1 MRARRVIRPFYYR
14 LPAIAQLVGV
24 RVAPGG
30 EVRSGVPQKIS
41 LPQHVAIVS
50 YRLGGTDG
58 VSIEAAKWARA
69 FGELGASV
77 TTIAGSGVADHI
89 VPGLAAEST
98 EPVDTER
105 LGDMTRRA
113 DLVVVE
119 NCCSLP
125 LNPRAG
131 QALAEILTGRP
142 AILRH
147 HDLAWQRHQ
156 FRNAPPPPDDGAWW
170 HVTINERSR
179 LELAARRI
187 KAVTFYNSFDPD
199 VRSGDREATRHDLGV
214 ADGEVLAL
222 QPTRA
227 IPRKSVPGGVLFAR
241 ALGATFWLL
250 GPAEDGYGPE
260 LERILDRAALRVIRG
275 MPNGRTI
282 ADAYAACDV
291 VVLPS
296 TFEGFG
302 NPSVES
308 ALYRRPL
315 AVGTYPVASELR
327 RFGFSWFDAS
337 DPSTAAAATRRFLAV
352 PDPRLLDHNERVAKE
367 RFSTRDLAERL
378 RSLVTNG

>member
-1 MRARRVIRPFYYR
+1 
-14 LPAIAQLVGV
+14 
-24 RVAPGG
+24 
-30 EVRSGVPQKIS
+30 VPKRIS
-41 LPQHVAIVS
+41 LPEHVTVIS

-58 VSIEAAKWARA
+58 VSIEAAKWADA

-77 TTIAGSGVADHI
+77 TTIAGSGTADHI
-89 VPGLAAEST
+89 VAGLAADST
-98 EPVDTER
+98 ESIEVER
-105 LGDMTRRA
+105 LDEMTRGT

-125 LNPRAG
+125 LNPRVG
-131 QALAEILTGRP
+131 QALAAILAGRP

-147 HDLAWQRHQ
+147 HDLAWQRLQ
-156 FRNAPPPPDDGAWW
+156 FRDAPPPPDDGAWW

-179 LELAARRI
+179 LELAARGI

-199 VRSGDREATRHDLGV
+199 VRIGDREATRRDLGV

-227 IPRKSVPGGVLFAR
+227 IPRKNVPGGVLFAR
-241 ALGATFWLL
+241 ALEATFWLL

-260 LERILDRAALRVIRG
+260 LERILDRAAVRVIRG
-275 MPNGRTI
+275 MPEGRSI

-327 RFGFSWFDAS
+327 RFGFSWFDAG
-337 DPSTAAAATRRFLAV
+337 DPPTAAAATRRFLAA
-352 PDPRLLDHNERVAKE
+352 PDPGLLDHNERVAKE
-367 RFSTRDLAERL
+367 RFSTHDLAVRL
-378 RSLVTNG
+378 SSLVTSG

>member
-1 MRARRVIRPFYYR
+1 M
-14 LPAIAQLVGV
+14 
-24 RVAPGG
+24 
-30 EVRSGVPQKIS
+30 
-41 LPQHVAIVS
+41 VS

-58 VSIEAAKWARA
+58 VSVEAAKWARA

-77 TTIAGSGVADHI
+77 TTIAGAGVADHI
-89 VPGLAAEST
+89 VAGMAADST
-98 EPVDTER
+98 DPVDIRR
-105 LGDMTRRA
+105 LGEVTRDA

-131 QALAEILTGRP
+131 QALAQVLAGRP

-147 HDLAWQRHQ
+147 HDLAWQRA
-156 FRNAPPPPDDGAWW
+156 RYRREPPPPDDRAWW

-179 LELAARRI
+179 LELSARGI
-187 KAVTFYNSFDPD
+187 EAVTFYNCFDPD
-199 VRSGDREATRHDLGV
+199 VTTGDRAGTRRGLGV
-214 ADGEVLAL
+214 VDGEVLVL

-227 IPRKSVPGGVLFAR
+227 ITRKNVPGGVLFTR
-241 ALGATFWLL
+241 ALGAAYWLL

-260 LERILDRAALRVIRG
+260 LERILDRAGVRVLRG
-275 MPNGRTI
+275 MPDGRSI

-308 ALYRRPL
+308 ALHRRPL

-327 RFGFSWFDAS
+327 RFGFLWFDAG
-337 DPSTAAAATRRFLAV
+337 DPTAAAAKTARWLRD
-352 PDPRLLDHNERVAKE
+352 PDPRLLDHNERVAHE
-367 RFSTRDLAERL
+367 RFSTRDLPERF
-378 RSLVTNG
+378 RGLVTSG

>member
-1 MRARRVIRPFYYR
+1 
-14 LPAIAQLVGV
+14 
-24 RVAPGG
+24 VAA
-30 EVRSGVPQKIS
+30 KI
-41 LPQHVAIVS
+41 PMPRQVAVVS

-58 VSIEAAKWARA
+58 VSIEAAKWLRA
-69 FGELGASV
+69 FGELGASL
-77 TTIAGSGVADHI
+77 TTISGAGVADHI
-89 VPGLAAEST
+89 VAGLAADST
-98 EPVDTER
+98 DAVDMEQ
-105 LGDMTRRA
+105 LGQATSRA

-131 QALAEILTGRP
+131 WALAHVLAGRP

-147 HDLAWQRHQ
+147 HDLAWQRPQYRHE
-156 FRNAPPPPDDGAWW
+156 PPPPDDPAWW

-179 LELAARRI
+179 LELAARGI
-187 KAVTFYNSFDPD
+187 EAVTFYNCFDPN
-199 VRSGDREATRHDLGV
+199 VTTGDREATRDVLGV
-214 ADGEVLAL
+214 ADGEVLVL

-227 IPRKSVPGGVLFAR
+227 IPRKNVPGGVLFAR
-241 ALGATFWLL
+241 ALGATYWLL

-260 LERILDRAALRVIRG
+260 LERILDRAEVPVLVG
-275 MPNGRTI
+275 LPGGRSI

-302 NPSVES
+302 NPTVES

-327 RFGFSWFDAS
+327 RFGFLWFDAS
-337 DPSTAAAATRRFLAV
+337 DPSAAATKTARWLAS
-352 PDPRLLDHNERVAKE
+352 PDLRLLDHNERVARE
-367 RFSTRDLAERL
+367 RFSTGDLCERL
-378 RSLVTNG
+378 RTLVTSE